1 MRFLIIFSAL
11 LITSLTAC
19 ETKAPVP
26 PVAPVVS
33 EAPEAKMTGSDLDA
47 HGCIAAGGY
56 VWCERTH
63 QCERPW
69 ELADKEK
76 FEKTR
81 EAFDKYCD
89 DPAQQETPNE

>member
-19 ETKAPVP
+19 ETKAPVAP
-26 PVAPVVS
+26 EVVAPVVS
-33 EAPEAKMTGSDLDA
+33 EAPEAKMTGSDRDA
-47 HGCIAAGGY
+47 HGCIASGGY
-56 VWCERTH
+56 VWCERTK

-69 ELADKEK
+69 ELAEKEK

-81 EAFDKYCD
+81 EAFDKYCN
-89 DPAQQETPNE
+89 DPAQ

>member
-11 LITSLTAC
+11 LIMSLTAC
-19 ETKAPVP
+19 ETKAPVASVIP
-26 PVAPVVS
+26 
-33 EAPEAKMTGSDLDA
+33 EAPEVKMTGSDRDT
-47 HGCIAAGGY
+47 HGCIASGGY
-56 VWCERTH
+56 VWCERTK

-69 ELADKEK
+69 ELAEKEK
-76 FEKTR
+76 FSKTR